1 MALGASAG
9 CVGRR
14 ARRRT
19 RHNASGIADPNRVS
33 RQAELQRGLS
43 RSRTLEQ
50 TSSAVFQG
58 FQYFRFLHDQVLGP
72 IEFDE

>member
-33 RQAELQRGLS
+33 RQAELERGLS
-43 RSRTLEQ
+43 RSRTPGQ
-50 TSSAVFQG
+50 ASSVFTKDFSTSGSSTIRSSV
-58 FQYFRFLHDQVLGP
+58 R
-72 IEFDE
+72 